1 MRINLSHNA
10 AAATEPGKGRA
21 AGTLAIEKARTHS
34 RTAKLL
40 IVAALLCVL
49 TTSVLAQTPSPAA
62 GADAYVQQFES
73 SYHDVRG
80 LRANFTQTYTLGTRP
95 PRVESGQV
103 AFERGGLMRW
113 DYQRPM
119 EKLFV
124 SDGKQ
129 VSFYVPEEHQLT
141 RSSLK
146 ASEDFRVPFEL
157 LLARLNLHKV
167 FARVE
172 LADAAQDHEP
182 GDHVLRAFPKKE
194 FADEYNDVLME
205 LSPQFDI
212 RRLVVDYPDHSRM
225 DFRFEHIERNPSL
238 PASLFHFAP
247 PAGTEII
254 DQH

>member
-10 AAATEPGKGRA
+10 AAATGPGKDRA
-21 AGTLAIEKARTHS
+21 ADKLAIGKTGTSLRIS
-34 RTAKLL
+34 KLL
-40 IVAALLCVL
+40 LVAALVCVL

-73 SYHDVRG
+73 SYRDVRR
-80 LRANFTQTYTLGTRP
+80 LRADFTQTYTLGTRP
-95 PRVESGQV
+95 PRVESGQL

-146 ASEDFRVPFEL
+146 SSEDFRVPFEL
-157 LLARLNLHKV
+157 LLARLNLQQGICAGGTGRCGAGPR
-167 FARVE
+167 ARRPC
-172 LADAAQDHEP
+172 AAR
-182 GDHVLRAFPKKE
+182 L
-194 FADEYNDVLME
+194 
-205 LSPQFDI
+205 PQKGI
-212 RRLVVDYPDHSRM
+212 CRGVHRRLDG
-225 DFRFEHIERNPSL
+225 IK
-238 PASLFHFAP
+238 PA
-247 PAGTEII
+247 I
-254 DQH
+254 